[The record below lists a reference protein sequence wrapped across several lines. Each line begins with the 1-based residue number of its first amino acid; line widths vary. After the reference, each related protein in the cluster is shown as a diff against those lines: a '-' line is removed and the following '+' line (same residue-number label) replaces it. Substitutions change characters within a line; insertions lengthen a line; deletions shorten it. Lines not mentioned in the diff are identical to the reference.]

1 MSLDLKSDVFEPVA
15 ARIAERR
22 DSLLNIKRF
31 PRTGIEGWFKVE
43 ILAALG
49 NIVKSLQNVGP
60 DLLLADG
67 TQIEIKAATDFHKGF
82 FLDPIRKYGTP
93 SLFLGDGADPTKL
106 TSCTEPDIDI
116 VGFEVFSDGK
126 NNWLLGLVRPRVSGS

>member
-15 ARIAERR
+15 ARKAERG

-31 PRTGIEGWFKVE
+31 PKTGIEGWFKVE
-43 ILAALG
+43 IVAALG
-49 NIVKSLQNVGP
+49 NIVKSLHNKGP
-60 DLLLADG
+60 DLLLTDG

-82 FLDPIRKYGTP
+82 FVDPIRKYGTP
-93 SLFLGDGADPTKL
+93 SLFLGDGTDPTEL
-106 TSCTEPDIDI
+106 TSCAEPDIDI